1 MKGRLGRYID
11 RKLLSLALF
20 AFWWSR
26 NVIAMVR
33 ARRGRDFLPRECDII
48 DRRPGVYTELD
59 QAYDRKKVLA
69 MDFGDDT

>member
-1 MKGRLGRYID
+1 MSRFALFID

-33 ARRGRDFLPRECDII
+33 ARRGRDFLPLECDLI

-59 QAYDRKKVLA
+59 QAEDRRKVLA
-69 MDFGDDT
+69 MDFSVKE